1 MKKINDDLKS
11 LFEYELKTKL
21 SLKSH
26 SSTSEMNLLYY
37 TFRYFDEKNL
47 GLITKE
53 KWPNVFIK
61 LGLTGFSEDALND
74 IFNIYDKYKTG
85 LINYKNFI
93 KYIFNQDNLEY
104 IKPNFIN
111 RNNNNEYFY
120 NNSFHKRKNSIDH
133 FNLNNSFN
141 NFNNNNIENNNLI
154 DENNYKTL
162 KRSLSERNF
171 SPTLK
176 KLFQYL
182 LKQIQSKINI
192 NNGITYYT
200 FALKIK
206 RKEDKLKE
214 TVSYNDLCNS
224 LLESNI
230 LLNID
235 LIKDFFFILDLCD
248 SNSISTNELLRLIRG
263 NLNEK
268 RKNLITEQFNNINT
282 KNEKWISTIYLK
294 SIYNNKE
301 HPEVILGRK
310 NENEIF
316 NKFNYTLDIF
326 LNIKKRENK
335 INYSDFIEYY
345 IPISSSID
353 NDNYFENMIKGVWNI
368 YNPYKNNLNEY
379 YYKPQIINEKNN
391 YNFRYSHNDIENN
404 NNNIYYNT
412 QKYNRLSN
420 NNLYN
425 SNFPFS
431 KSQKNIFSKIN
442 LNDYNNNNTNNYN
455 GNNNNNNYN
464 NYYNNNNYYND
475 NNYKNIITDSYS
487 DNDIKYNLKSDNFS
501 KSFSYLRNKIQFNP
515 ILNQYIIPEEKFELD
530 NKKSNTL
537 NSNFNN
543 PLLNYQNENNP
554 TENLN
559 ILRNIIISRGKKSIF
574 TFQKIMT
581 MYDTFKTGKID
592 FQSFESICLSY
603 KINLNHNQLYSIFS
617 FFITDDSNKIL
628 YQKLFKSLIGIMNII
643 RFNLVKKV
651 FDKLKKNKYGNV
663 DLIDLKNYY
672 NYKNHP
678 DVISGIKGLKEEYN
692 EFNDNLETY
701 KNYLN
706 NVYHSNKLSFSFEDF
721 INFYNQISLGIKDD
735 KYFIKLI
742 NSVSDLNNEENL

>member
-141 NFNNNNIENNNLI
+141 NFNNNNIEKNNLI

-214 TVSYNDLCNS
+214 TVSYDDLCNS

-230 LLNID
+230 FLNMD

-301 HPEVILGRK
+301 HPEVIIGRK

-316 NKFNYTLDIF
+316 TEFNYTLDIF

-335 INYSDFIEYY
+335 INYKDFIEYY

-368 YNPYKNNLNEY
+368 YNPYNNKLNLN
-379 YYKPQIINEKNN
+379 YYKPHIISEKNN
-391 YNFRYSHNDIENN
+391 NNLRYGFNDIENCSN
-404 NNNIYYNT
+404 NNFNNT
-412 QKYNRLSN
+412 QKYNFYNGLSYNNLN
-420 NNLYN
+420 NNYL
-425 SNFPFS
+425 S
-431 KSQKNIFSKIN
+431 KSQKNIFPKIN
-442 LNDYNNNNTNNYN
+442 LNNNYNINNNNYN
-455 GNNNNNNYN
+455 GNNNNDNYNKYYNGNNYN
-464 NYYNNNNYYND
+464 NIKINFNSDNNNSSLK
-475 NNYKNIITDSYS
+475 NN
-487 DNDIKYNLKSDNFS
+487 NFS
-501 KSFSYLRNKIQFNP
+501 KSFSYLRNKIHFNP
-515 ILNQYIIPEEKFELD
+515 ILNQYIIPEENIEL
-530 NKKSNTL
+530 NNQKSNTNIL
-537 NSNFNN
+537 NSYFNQN
-543 PLLNYQNENNP
+543 ALINANYQNENNP
-554 TENLN
+554 SENLN
-559 ILRNIIISRGKKSIF
+559 IFRNILVSRGKKAIF
-574 TFQKIMT
+574 TFQKIIT

-617 FFITDDSNKIL
+617 FFITDDSKKIL
-628 YQKLFKSLIGIMNII
+628 YEKLFKSLIGNMNNI
-643 RFNLVKKV
+643 RVNLVKKV
-651 FDKLKKNKYGNV
+651 FDKFKKNKFGNI
-663 DLIDLKNYY
+663 DLIDLKNFY

-678 DVISGIKGLKEEYN
+678 DVILGIKNEKEIYN
-692 EFNDNLETY
+692 EFNDNLEIY

-706 NVYHSNKLSFSFEDF
+706 NIYHSNKLSFSLEDF

-735 KYFIKLI
+735 KDFIKLI
-742 NSVSDLNNEENL
+742 NSVWDFINFEN

>member
-21 SLKSH
+21 SLKAH
-26 SSTSEMNLLYY
+26 SSNSEMILLYN
-37 TFRYFDEKNL
+37 TFRYFDEKNI

-141 NFNNNNIENNNLI
+141 NFNNNNIEKNNLI

-214 TVSYNDLCNS
+214 TVSYDDLCNS

-230 LLNID
+230 FLNMD

-316 NKFNYTLDIF
+316 NEFNYTLDIF

-335 INYSDFIEYY
+335 INYKDFIEYY

-420 NNLYN
+420 NNL
-425 SNFPFS
+425 
-431 KSQKNIFSKIN
+431 
-442 LNDYNNNNTNNYN
+442 
-455 GNNNNNNYN
+455 
-464 NYYNNNNYYND
+464 
-475 NNYKNIITDSYS
+475 
-487 DNDIKYNLKSDNFS
+487 
-501 KSFSYLRNKIQFNP
+501 
-515 ILNQYIIPEEKFELD
+515 
-530 NKKSNTL
+530 
-537 NSNFNN
+537 
-543 PLLNYQNENNP
+543 
-554 TENLN
+554 
-559 ILRNIIISRGKKSIF
+559 
-574 TFQKIMT
+574 
-581 MYDTFKTGKID
+581 
-592 FQSFESICLSY
+592 
-603 KINLNHNQLYSIFS
+603 
-617 FFITDDSNKIL
+617 
-628 YQKLFKSLIGIMNII
+628 
-643 RFNLVKKV
+643 
-651 FDKLKKNKYGNV
+651 
-663 DLIDLKNYY
+663 
-672 NYKNHP
+672 
-678 DVISGIKGLKEEYN
+678 
-692 EFNDNLETY
+692 
-701 KNYLN
+701 
-706 NVYHSNKLSFSFEDF
+706 
-721 INFYNQISLGIKDD
+721 
-735 KYFIKLI
+735 
-742 NSVSDLNNEENL
+742 

>member
-214 TVSYNDLCNS
+214 TVSYD
-224 LLESNI
+224 
-230 LLNID
+230 D
-235 LIKDFFFILDLCD
+235 LI
-248 SNSISTNELLRLIRG
+248 
-263 NLNEK
+263 
-268 RKNLITEQFNNINT
+268 
-282 KNEKWISTIYLK
+282 Y
-294 SIYNNKE
+294 
-301 HPEVILGRK
+301 VI
-310 NENEIF
+310 
-316 NKFNYTLDIF
+316 
-326 LNIKKRENK
+326 
-335 INYSDFIEYY
+335 
-345 IPISSSID
+345 
-353 NDNYFENMIKGVWNI
+353 
-368 YNPYKNNLNEY
+368 
-379 YYKPQIINEKNN
+379 
-391 YNFRYSHNDIENN
+391 
-404 NNNIYYNT
+404 
-412 QKYNRLSN
+412 
-420 NNLYN
+420 
-425 SNFPFS
+425 
-431 KSQKNIFSKIN
+431 
-442 LNDYNNNNTNNYN
+442 
-455 GNNNNNNYN
+455 
-464 NYYNNNNYYND
+464 
-475 NNYKNIITDSYS
+475 
-487 DNDIKYNLKSDNFS
+487 
-501 KSFSYLRNKIQFNP
+501 
-515 ILNQYIIPEEKFELD
+515 
-530 NKKSNTL
+530 
-537 NSNFNN
+537 
-543 PLLNYQNENNP
+543 
-554 TENLN
+554 
-559 ILRNIIISRGKKSIF
+559 
-574 TFQKIMT
+574 
-581 MYDTFKTGKID
+581 
-592 FQSFESICLSY
+592 
-603 KINLNHNQLYSIFS
+603 
-617 FFITDDSNKIL
+617 
-628 YQKLFKSLIGIMNII
+628 
-643 RFNLVKKV
+643 V
-651 FDKLKKNKYGNV
+651 F
-663 DLIDLKNYY
+663 
-672 NYKNHP
+672 
-678 DVISGIKGLKEEYN
+678 
-692 EFNDNLETY
+692 
-701 KNYLN
+701 
-706 NVYHSNKLSFSFEDF
+706 
-721 INFYNQISLGIKDD
+721 
-735 KYFIKLI
+735 
-742 NSVSDLNNEENL
+742 